1 MSSLSISS
9 ITPQLQHQQQL
20 VYFYL
25 QYIDL
30 SDCTNIT
37 DLCIKNVCKYCVF
50 LKNLYLRRCKLIS
63 DLSLLYIAKYCRNLK
78 ELSLCQCVKI
88 TDSGMKYLSGDFTN
102 KKKTKQKL
110 SLHRYKIKY
119 LSLAKCPHISDK
131 SLIYLA
137 NLGFFNQIK
146 YLNLRGC
153 VMVTDKFIKYF
164 TGSNSTTRNEL
175 HLSRKQGLSKLPVQ
189 LKSID
194 LGKCSISNKSLEYL
208 CRLVHLVPTALQ
220 RLSLRNLDFID
231 DNGIRI
237 VAKNIR
243 HLQHLNVAKCPKI
256 TSNSLQEVK
265 KYCKSCIIQ
274 HTSLTFC

>member
-1 MSSLSISS
+1 
-9 ITPQLQHQQQL
+9 
-20 VYFYL
+20 
-25 QYIDL
+25 
-30 SDCTNIT
+30 
-37 DLCIKNVCKYCVF
+37 
-50 LKNLYLRRCKLIS
+50 
-63 DLSLLYIAKYCRNLK
+63 
-78 ELSLCQCVKI
+78 
-88 TDSGMKYLSGDFTN
+88 MKYLSGDFMN

-153 VMVTDKFIKYF
+153 IMVTDKFIKYF
-164 TGSNSTTRNEL
+164 TGSNSEMRNEL
-175 HLSRKQGLSKLPVQ
+175 NFSRKQGLSKLPVQ

-194 LGKCSISNKSLEYL
+194 LGKCSVSNKSLEYL
-208 CRLVHLVPTALQ
+208 CRLVNLVPTALQ

-265 KYCKSCIIQ
+265 KNCKSCIIQ